1 MAAPKDVVRV
11 CQHEHTITL
20 LIDGWGT
27 MSQSYAIRQLIET
40 CLCHGLTTIRFDLR
54 HCTYMDSTFLGT
66 LLSLKKHIERRGA
79 GALQLVSPSP
89 ESLQLLRKM
98 SMDGLFT
105 IVIEDEPAEG
115 VVGELGH
122 VCCDADTLRH
132 NIVDVHRELANLP
145 GPAGAPFRVM
155 VQGLEREAKTRK

>member
-11 CQHEHTITL
+11 CQHDHTITL
-20 LIDGWGT
+20 QIDGWGT
-27 MSQSYAIRQLIET
+27 MSQSYAIRQLIEQ
-40 CLCHGLTTIRFDLR
+40 CFCQGITTIRFDLR
-54 HCTYMDSTFLGT
+54 RCTYMDSTFLGT
-66 LLSLKKHIERRGA
+66 MLSLKRNIERRGA
-79 GALQLVSPSP
+79 GALHIVSPSP

-105 IVIEDEPAEG
+105 IVVEDEATEG
-115 VVGELGH
+115 MMGELTH
-122 VCCDADTLRH
+122 VLCDADTMRH

-155 VQGLEREAKTRK
+155 VQGLEREAKARK